1 MLREVVDGYRSW
13 RRRGRS
19 QIELSRLDARLRA
32 DIGLPAQSD
41 PSLIGSGWYSQT
53 QVRR

>member
-19 QIELSRLDARLRA
+19 HAELSRLDARLRA
-32 DIGLPAQSD
+32 DIGLPVDSD
-41 PSLIGSGWYSQT
+41 VSLIGSGWYAQSQA
-53 QVRR
+53 RR

>member
-1 MLREVVDGYRSW
+1 MLREVVNGYRSW

-19 QIELSRLDARLRA
+19 HTELSRLDARLRA
-32 DIGLPAQSD
+32 DIGLPAHSD
-41 PSLIGSGWYSQT
+41 ISLIGSGWYSQT

>member
-19 QIELSRLDARLRA
+19 HAELSRLDARLRA
-32 DIGLPAQSD
+32 DIGLPAHSD
-41 PSLIGSGWYSQT
+41 ISLVGTGWYSQS
-53 QVRR
+53 QARR

>member
-1 MLREVVDGYRSW
+1 MLREVVNGYRSW

-19 QIELSRLDARLRA
+19 HAELSRLDARLRA
-32 DIGLPAQSD
+32 DIGLPAHSD
-41 PSLIGSGWYSQT
+41 VSLAGTGWYAHN